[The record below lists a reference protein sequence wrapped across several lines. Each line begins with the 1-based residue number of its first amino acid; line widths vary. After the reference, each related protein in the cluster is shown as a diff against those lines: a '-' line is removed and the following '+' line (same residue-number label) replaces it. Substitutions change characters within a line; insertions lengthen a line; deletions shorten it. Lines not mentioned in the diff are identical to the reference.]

1 MSLAPSFPVPVQTD
15 VPLAGLTTLGV
26 GGPARYYAE
35 VRDVASLV
43 ALLKA
48 ARELPVYFVGEGSN
62 LLVADA
68 GFDGLVVRYLE
79 DSLTV
84 QGDLVTVG
92 AGMVWDRLVERS
104 VQQGWAGLECLSG
117 IPGLVGAA
125 PIQNIGAYGQ
135 EVAEVLHAVHVVD
148 RATGETRRFAREE
161 CGFGYR
167 TSHFKAA
174 WRDRYVITHVELA
187 LRPGAP
193 GTVRYADL
201 KKRFEAL
208 SAPPNLV
215 ELRGHVLE
223 IRRTKSM
230 VYDPADANHRS
241 AGSFFVNPVVSSAQ
255 AERVR
260 ELADHPGPMPAYP
273 AGEGQVKLSAAWLME
288 RAGFQR
294 GYVRG
299 RAGLSSNHVLA
310 LINRGG
316 ATAAEILELAAEIR
330 ERVQSRFGV
339 ELHQEPNLLGF

>member
-1 MSLAPSFPVPVQTD
+1 MAPSFPVPVSTD

-26 GGPARYYAE
+26 GGPARFYAE
-35 VRDVASLV
+35 VRDVPSLL

-48 ARELPVYFVGEGSN
+48 AGERPVYLLGEGSN

-68 GFDGLVVRYLE
+68 GYDGVVVRYLE
-79 DSLTV
+79 DSYRLD
-84 QGDLVTVG
+84 GELLVVG
-92 AGMVWDRLVERS
+92 AGMAWDRLVERT
-104 VQQGWAGLECLSG
+104 VAEGLAGIECLSG

-125 PIQNIGAYGQ
+125 PMQNIGAYGQ
-135 EVAEVLHAVHVVD
+135 EVAEVIHAVHVVD
-148 RATGETRRFAREE
+148 RASGQTRIFPREE

-167 TSHFKAA
+167 TSHFKTD

-187 LRPGAP
+187 LRRGGA

-201 KKRFEAL
+201 KKRFEGQT
-208 SAPPNLV
+208 APLA
-215 ELRGHVLE
+215 ELRAHVLE
-223 IRRTKSM
+223 IRRSKSM
-230 VYDPADANHRS
+230 VYDRADPNHRS
-241 AGSFFVNPVVSSAQ
+241 AGSFFVNPVISLAHS
-255 AERVR
+255 ERVR

-273 AGEGQVKLSAAWLME
+273 AGEGLVKLSAAWLME

-299 RAGLSSNHVLA
+299 RAGLSTNHVLA